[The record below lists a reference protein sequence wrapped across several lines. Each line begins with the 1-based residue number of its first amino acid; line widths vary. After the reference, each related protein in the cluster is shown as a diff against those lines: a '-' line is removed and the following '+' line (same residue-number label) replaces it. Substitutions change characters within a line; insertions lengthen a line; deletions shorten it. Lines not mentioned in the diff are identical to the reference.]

1 MPILAAG
8 TQLTQQV
15 AFNAGS
21 FDVNGYELATLQD
34 ITVTLAWSEKEIR
47 QIGSIIMATAPK
59 RTTFKPSA
67 KAKTKSVNKEML
79 SFILGSSAPDSGG
92 TAYSTLDGQIVL
104 SRASIL
110 TYVNDDPTKK
120 IEFQFTNAILGG
132 SFAVG
137 LKMEDAA
144 ELDLEVYAQ
153 NVTIVTNF

>member
-1 MPILAAG
+1 MPILAQG
-8 TQLTQQV
+8 TQLSQQV

-21 FDVNGYELATLQD
+21 LDINGYEVATIQD
-34 ITVTLAWSEKEIR
+34 ITVSLSWSEKEIR
-47 QIGSIIMATAPK
+47 QLGSIIMATAPK

-67 KAKTKSVNKEML
+67 KGKSVNKEML
-79 SFILGSSAPDSGG
+79 SFMLGSSAADSSG
-92 TAYSTLDGQIVL
+92 TAYTTYDGQIVL

-132 SFAVG
+132 SLGLG

-144 ELDLEVYAQ
+144 ELDFEVYAQ
-153 NVTIVTNF
+153 DVKIVTNF